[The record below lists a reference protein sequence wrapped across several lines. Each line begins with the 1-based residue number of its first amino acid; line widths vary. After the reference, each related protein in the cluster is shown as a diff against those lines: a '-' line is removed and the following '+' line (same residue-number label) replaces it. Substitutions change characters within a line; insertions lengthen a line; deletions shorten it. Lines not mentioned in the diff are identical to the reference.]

1 MSYIGSKPA
10 DAVLETDDI
19 TDGVITT
26 SKLADNS
33 VTTAK
38 TSYSDIPHRN
48 IIINGDMSIAQRGTS
63 ESGITDGGSG
73 YKTMD
78 RWQTTIISSGTWTQ
92 SQDTDVPSGQG
103 FSKSLKMDCT
113 TANASLSA

>member
-26 SKLADNS
+26 SKLADDS
-33 VTTAK
+33 VTNPKLSTG
-38 TSYSDIPHRN
+38 SQQNFRN

-63 ESGITDGGSG
+63 ASGLTGGA
-73 YKTMD
+73 YNTAD
-78 RWQTTIISSGTWTQ
+78 RFYLNM
-92 SQDTDVPSGQG
+92 VLLELGQIQ
-103 FSKSLKMDCT
+103 FQLMYQLVKVLQ
-113 TANASLSA
+113 NHLN